1 MIGFDTLRNGYGKT
15 ILQSIIYLCDRLL
28 NQIIMF
34 MFTLFIEGGPI
45 FMAVLT
51 LLLVAIFL
59 AAWKAPAWV
68 EELGKMALVFSVF
81 SALLGLRQ
89 AADVIQKVGFVSPA
103 VVWGGIKVMVIPILY
118 GTIIDFISL
127 VIRIIQ
133 KPRI

>member
-34 MFTLFIEGGPI
+34 MFKLFIQGGPI

>member
-1 MIGFDTLRNGYGKT
+1 
-15 ILQSIIYLCDRLL
+15 
-28 NQIIMF
+28 MF
-34 MFTLFIEGGPI
+34 MFKLFIQGGPI

-103 VVWGGIKVMVIPILY
+103 VVWGGIKVIVIPILY

>member
-1 MIGFDTLRNGYGKT
+1 
-15 ILQSIIYLCDRLL
+15 
-28 NQIIMF
+28 

-45 FMAVLT
+45 YMAVLT

-68 EELGKMALVFSVF
+68 EELGKAALVFGLF

-89 AADVIQKVGFVSPA
+89 VADAIQKVGDISPA
-103 VVWGGIKVMVIPILY
+103 VVWGGIKVMVIPVLY
-118 GTIIDFISL
+118 GTVIDLISL